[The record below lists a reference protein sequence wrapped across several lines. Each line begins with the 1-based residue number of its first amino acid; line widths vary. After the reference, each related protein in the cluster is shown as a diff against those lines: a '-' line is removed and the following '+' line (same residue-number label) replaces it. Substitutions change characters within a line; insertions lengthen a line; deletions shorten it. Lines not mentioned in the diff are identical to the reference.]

1 MVLKR
6 KIINIEE
13 CQKYLKDVG
22 QTIRLI
28 TKQVWIL
35 DWNKTNKQI
44 LNLGQLS
51 MQPYIFQMNQMQIT

>member
-22 QTIRLI
+22 QTIRFI

>member
-13 CQKYLKDVG
+13 CQKYLKDVE
-22 QTIRLI
+22 QTIRFI

>member
-1 MVLKR
+1 MVLKP

-22 QTIRLI
+22 QTIRFI